1 MDKTVKFKV
10 EIESQGQK
18 VLHNISMEADGLRKL
33 IGQIPDEAEKAG
45 KSLSGMA
52 NFALALNSSIEIVE
66 RLGSV
71 IGGLADD
78 FNTFDKSMRA
88 VNTMAGENA
97 EGLAALT
104 GQVEELANT
113 IPLAK
118 DQLAAGLYQ
127 TISNGVPKDNWIAFL
142 EKSSKAAVGGMA
154 DLGQTVTVTS
164 TLIKN
169 YGLEWSAAGEIQDKI
184 QMTAKN
190 GVTSF
195 EQMAQALPRVAGNAA
210 TLGVSVDE
218 LMGTFATLTGVSGN
232 TAEVSTQLAAVF
244 TALVKPTSEATEMA
258 EAMGVQFDAAA
269 IKAAGGMQNFLTNL
283 DSTVQSYAAANGML
297 AQEIYGKLFGSAEAL
312 RALIPLNGELAEK
325 FSENVD
331 AMAGAAGTIDGAFEQ
346 MKGSGDSVT
355 QLLKNQLSTMMSWA
369 GQMAASA
376 QPYLTFIALGGQ
388 AVAGLAT
395 LGQMLST
402 ATAAVKAFTIAKW
415 AEIKALVVSTAAA
428 VKNTAAT
435 VLSSGANIR
444 LTAAIIATAVA
455 QKAVAVASNIWTV
468 AQWALNAALT
478 ANPVGVVIMAIAA
491 LVAAVVL
498 AYKNSET
505 FRNIC
510 DQVWKVVKGLAG
522 VLLEGLVQALKV
534 VVEKLKIAWD
544 WLSKLLGLDGGEV
557 KIKAETPE
565 KSGQRTKSGQGTK
578 PGQPPKRDWRTL
590 NYTQLGEAIEKQE
603 RKMKSLIGVN
613 DAAARSEKRLLD
625 QMKTRYK
632 AMGKQYGLESG
643 SGKSGSKKP
652 AVGLIGKTE
661 EALDKAKQ
669 AVTDAKS
676 ESGIAAAAAKVAK
689 LEARLERLKKLG
701 EQPTPINVKAATL
714 DEIEKNITALQT
726 KLKTATYEQAAC
738 INQDIAYWQ
747 KEADAIKQNGTTT
760 AKGLNEKAETLRDIG
775 TNIELLREKLQTA
788 GLEEA
793 AQINKAIA
801 LWEKK
806 SKTIQNAGKD
816 LTVNQSAKTLRDI
829 SANVDALNEMLRDAS
844 VDQAAQINKEIALWQ
859 QKADAIRNA
868 GKAGESTAKQLLTGW
883 GNVKS
888 IAGSIDSIT
897 EAVEGN
903 GSAWKKLTAVVD
915 GVISILQTA
924 QAMTALLTAATSA
937 QTAATTAG
945 TLAKEGHAA
954 AAGIDASA
962 SAASAGASLVAATAS
977 GTEAAADTTAAVA
990 KTMKAHAWIPFV
1002 GVAIGGALVGALIA
1016 SVASAK
1022 NSVPKFANGG
1032 IAYGPTLGLFGEY
1045 AGASH
1050 NPEVVAPL
1058 DKLRTLLDLGG
1069 GKAMSGKVKFEI
1081 EGRKLVGV
1089 LRGEEHRSRR
1099 NL

>member
-97 EGLAALT
+97 DGLAALT

-118 DQLAAGLYQ
+118 DQLAGGLYQ

-232 TAEVSTQLAAVF
+232 TAEVSTQLAAIF

-346 MKGSGDSVT
+346 MKGSGESVT

-369 GQMAASA
+369 GQMAAAA

-402 ATAAVKAFTIAKW
+402 ATVAVKAFTLAKW

-435 VLSSGANIR
+435 VLSSGATIR

-455 QKAVAVASNIWTV
+455 QKAVAIASNIWTV

-491 LVAAVVL
+491 LVAAVIL

-534 VVEKLKIAWD
+534 VIEKLKIAWD

-557 KIKAETPE
+557 KIKADTPE
-565 KSGQRTKSGQGTK
+565 KNGQGAKPSTK
-578 PGQPPKRDWRTL
+578 PTGQPPKRDWRTL

-625 QMKTRYK
+625 QMKKRYTQ
-632 AMGKQYGLESG
+632 MGKQYGLESG
-643 SGKSGSKKP
+643 SGKSGGKKP

-661 EALDKAKQ
+661 EALTKAKQ

-775 TNIELLREKLQTA
+775 GNIDLLREKLQTA

-829 SANVDALNEMLRDAS
+829 SANVDVLTEKLQDAS
-844 VDQAAQINKEIALWQ
+844 VEQAAQINKEIDLWK
-859 QKADAIRNA
+859 QKGDAIRNA

-915 GVISILQTA
+915 GVIGILQTA
-924 QAMTALLTAATSA
+924 QAMTALLTAATTT

-945 TLAKEGHAA
+945 TIAKEGHAA
-954 AAGIDASA
+954 AAGTDASA
-962 SAASAGASLVAATAS
+962 SASSAGASLVAATAS
-977 GTEAAADTTAAVA
+977 GKEAAADTTAAVA

-1002 GVAIGGALVGALIA
+1002 GIALGGALVGALIA

-1069 GKAMSGKVKFEI
+1069 GGKMSGKVKFEI

>member
-97 EGLAALT
+97 DGLAALT

-118 DQLAAGLYQ
+118 DQLAGGLYQ

-232 TAEVSTQLAAVF
+232 TAEVSTQLAAIF

-346 MKGSGDSVT
+346 MKGSGESVT

-369 GQMAASA
+369 GQMAAAA

-402 ATAAVKAFTIAKW
+402 ATVAVKAFTLAKW

-435 VLSSGANIR
+435 VLSSGATIR

-455 QKAVAVASNIWTV
+455 QKAVAIASNIWTV

-491 LVAAVVL
+491 LVAAVIL

-534 VVEKLKIAWD
+534 VIEKLKLAWD

-557 KIKAETPE
+557 KIKADTPE
-565 KSGQRTKSGQGTK
+565 KNGQGAKPSTK
-578 PGQPPKRDWRTL
+578 PTGQPPKRDWRTL

-625 QMKTRYK
+625 QMKKRYTQ
-632 AMGKQYGLESG
+632 MGKQYGLESG
-643 SGKSGSKKP
+643 SGKSGGKKP

-661 EALDKAKQ
+661 EALTKAKQ

-714 DEIEKNITALQT
+714 DEIEKNITALQS

-738 INQDIAYWQ
+738 INQDITYWQ

-775 TNIELLREKLQTA
+775 GNIDLLREKLQTA

-829 SANVDALNEMLRDAS
+829 SANVDVLTEKLQDAS
-844 VDQAAQINKEIALWQ
+844 VEQAAQINKEIDLWK
-859 QKADAIRNA
+859 QKGDAIRNA

-915 GVISILQTA
+915 GVIGILQTA
-924 QAMTALLTAATSA
+924 QAMTALLTAATTA

-945 TLAKEGHAA
+945 TIAKEGHAA

-1058 DKLRTLLDLGG
+1058 DKLRTLLDLGSG
-1069 GKAMSGKVKFEI
+1069 GQMSGKVKFEI

>member
-18 VLHNISMEADGLRKL
+18 VLHNISMEADELRKL

-118 DQLAAGLYQ
+118 DQLAGGLYQ

-210 TLGVSVDE
+210 TLGVTVDE

-269 IKAAGGMQNFLTNL
+269 IKAAGGMQNFLANL

-325 FSENVD
+325 FSENVS

-346 MKGSGDSVT
+346 MKGSGESVT

-369 GQMAASA
+369 GQMAAAA

-402 ATAAVKAFTIAKW
+402 ATVAVKAFTIAKW
-415 AEIKALVVSTAAA
+415 AEIKAWAVSTAAA

-435 VLSSGANIR
+435 VLSSGATIR

-455 QKAVAVASNIWTV
+455 QKAVAVASTLWTA

-478 ANPVGVVIMAIAA
+478 ANPIGIVIMAVGA
-491 LVAAVVL
+491 LVAAIFL

-522 VLLEGLVQALKV
+522 ALLTGLVQALKV
-534 VVEKLKIAWD
+534 VVEKLKIAWE

-557 KIKAETPE
+557 KIKADTP
-565 KSGQRTKSGQGTK
+565 GKSGQGTK
-578 PGQPPKRDWRTL
+578 PVPKPAATPAKRDWRTL

-603 RKMKSLIGVN
+603 RKLKSLIGVN

-625 QMKTRYK
+625 QMKKRYTQ
-632 AMGKQYGLESG
+632 MGKQYGLEG
-643 SGKSGSKKP
+643 GGKSGSKKP

-661 EALDKAKQ
+661 EALAKAKQ
-669 AVTDAKS
+669 AVTDAKT
-676 ESGIAAAAAKVAK
+676 EEGIAAAATKVAK

-701 EQPTPINVKAATL
+701 EQPTPINVKAETL

-726 KLKTATYEQAAC
+726 KLQTATYEQAAC

-747 KEADAIKQNGTTT
+747 KEADAIKQNGTT
-760 AKGLNEKAETLRDIG
+760 AEKVINNKAENLRDIG
-775 TNIELLREKLQTA
+775 ANIDLLREKLQTA

-806 SKTIQNAGKD
+806 STAIQNAGKD
-816 LTVNQSAKTLRDI
+816 LTVNHSAKTLREI
-829 SANVDALNEMLRDAS
+829 SANVDALTEKLQDAS
-844 VDQAAQINKEIALWQ
+844 VEQAAQINKEIDLWK
-859 QKADAIRNA
+859 QKGDAIRNA

-903 GSAWKKLTAVVD
+903 GSAWKKLTGIVD
-915 GVISILQTA
+915 GVINILQTA
-924 QAMTALLTAATSA
+924 QAVTALLTAATTA
-937 QTAATTAG
+937 QTIATTAG
-945 TLAKEGHAA
+945 TIAKEGHAA

-962 SAASAGASLVAATAS
+962 STAAAGASLVAATAS

-1002 GVAIGGALVGALIA
+1002 GIALGGALVGALLA

-1069 GKAMSGKVKFEI
+1069 GNAMSGKVKFEI

>member
-118 DQLAAGLYQ
+118 DQLAGGLYQ

-210 TLGVSVDE
+210 TLGVTVDE

-346 MKGSGDSVT
+346 MKGSGESVT

-369 GQMAASA
+369 GQMAAAA

-402 ATAAVKAFTIAKW
+402 ATAAVKAFTLAKW

-491 LVAAVVL
+491 LVAAVIL

-565 KSGQRTKSGQGTK
+565 KSGQGAK
-578 PGQPPKRDWRTL
+578 PAPKPAATPAKRDWRTL

-603 RKMKSLIGVN
+603 RKLKSLIGVN

-625 QMKTRYK
+625 QMKKRYK
-632 AMGKQYGLESG
+632 GMGKQYGLEGG
-643 SGKSGSKKP
+643 SGKSGSNKP

-661 EALDKAKQ
+661 EALAKAKQ

-676 ESGIAAAAAKVAK
+676 ESGIAAAAAKVAR

-714 DEIEKNITALQT
+714 DEIEKNITALQS

-738 INQDIAYWQ
+738 INQDITYWQ

-775 TNIELLREKLQTA
+775 GNIDLLREKLQTA

-829 SANVDALNEMLRDAS
+829 SANVDVLTEKLQDAS
-844 VDQAAQINKEIALWQ
+844 VEQAAQINKEIDLWK
-859 QKADAIRNA
+859 QKGDAIRNA

-915 GVISILQTA
+915 GVIGILQTA
-924 QAMTALLTAATSA
+924 QAMTALLTAATTA

-945 TLAKEGHAA
+945 TIAKEGHAA

-1058 DKLRTLLDLGG
+1058 DKLRTLLDLGSG
-1069 GKAMSGKVKFEI
+1069 GQMSGKVKFEI